1 MHSYENARSL
11 VAKSFIQKLRRDNLL
26 VRIQNKYQTMLAS
39 LCHRRPFKMKNKT
52 PYISFTFD
60 DFPRSAL
67 HKGGSILMRYGIQA
81 TYYASFGLM
90 GTEGPS
96 GKIFD
101 LADIK
106 ELLSIEHEIGCHT
119 FAHCHSMETN
129 SRIFEDSIIK
139 NRNTLNEL
147 IPGACFKSFSF
158 PISGPLSDTKRR
170 AGRYFSCCR
179 GGGQAFNLGKIDL
192 NLLSAYFLEKNRD
205 KPQIVKEFIDRCC
218 LSAGWII
225 FVTHD
230 ISENPTPYGCTPSF
244 FEEIVTY
251 CIDSG
256 ARILPVGKALEKIL
270 RESKA
275 EI

>member
-1 MHSYENARSL
+1 MHSSENIISL
-11 VAKSFIQKLRRDNLL
+11 DEKSFRYKLKQGNLL
-26 VRIQNKYQTMLAS
+26 VRIINKYQTMVSS
-39 LCHRRPFKMKNKT
+39 LCYRRPFKMQNKT

-60 DFPRSAL
+60 DFPNSAL
-67 HKGGSILMRYGIQA
+67 HKGGSILMRFGFKA

-101 LADIK
+101 LGDIK
-106 ELLSIEHEIGCHT
+106 ELLSLEHEIGCHT
-119 FAHCHSMETN
+119 FAHCHSMETD
-129 SRIFEDSIIK
+129 SRTFEDSIIK

-158 PISGPLSDTKRR
+158 PISGPLADTKRR
-170 AGRYFSCCR
+170 AGRYFTCCR
-179 GGGQAFNLGKIDL
+179 GGGQAFNSGKIDL
-192 NLLSAYFLEKNRD
+192 NLLNAYFLEKSRD

-218 LSAGWII
+218 QSLGWLI

-230 ISENPTPYGCTPSF
+230 ISENPTQYGCTPSF

-251 CIDSG
+251 CNDSG
-256 ARILPVGKALEKIL
+256 ARILPVGKALEKIFG
-270 RESKA
+270 ESKTTN
-275 EI
+275 